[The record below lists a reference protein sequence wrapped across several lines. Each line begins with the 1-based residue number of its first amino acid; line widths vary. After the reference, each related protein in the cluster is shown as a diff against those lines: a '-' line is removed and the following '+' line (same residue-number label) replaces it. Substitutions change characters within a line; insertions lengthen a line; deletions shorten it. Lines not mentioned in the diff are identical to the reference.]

1 MKDSNTKKEDNKDD
15 FFQNNFII
23 LGIGAFLLIS
33 LLIIFLNLFKS
44 APKKTAGKP
53 MISFIP
59 YIINN

>member
-23 LGIGAFLLIS
+23 LGIGAFLLIT

-44 APKKTAGKP
+44 APKKAKKP

-59 YIINN
+59 YIINE